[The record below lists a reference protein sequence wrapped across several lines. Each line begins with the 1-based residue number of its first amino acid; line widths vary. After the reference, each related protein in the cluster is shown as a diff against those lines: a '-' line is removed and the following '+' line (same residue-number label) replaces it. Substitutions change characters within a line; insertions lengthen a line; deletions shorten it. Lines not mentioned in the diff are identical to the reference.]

1 MHPQETCKL
10 PVRYDDMPVEGCV
23 VFNSSSQCWSVGGDW
38 IPCGPGA
45 PGAAGLVSGPV
56 TQLKDVQRV
65 TTDNNV
71 CDLPFFF
78 QVSAWRGHALNLGLR
93 AECVGFR
100 AWDNNAC

>member
-1 MHPQETCKL
+1 MASLLHTQETCTL
-10 PVRYDDMPVEGCV
+10 PVQYDGLPIEGCV

-45 PGAAGLVSGPV
+45 PGAAGLVTGPT
-56 TQLKDVQRV
+56 TQLKDAQRV

-78 QVSAWRGHALNLGLR
+78 EVSARLGR
-93 AECVGFR
+93 AMVLKFR
-100 AWDNNAC
+100 T